1 MKPNFII
8 GGVQKSGTTFLTNLL
23 INHSEIHIIKRDMA
37 HAYFDDDRIFK
48 NGPDWYKSLFKEAEE
63 LDSHIVVG
71 QTSADCAFN
80 PGSVKRIM
88 DFNPNTKL
96 IFVLR
101 HPVDR
106 TYSLYWHQ
114 YGMGREFRRFEEAIE
129 KEPQLIKKSYYN
141 FKNYSYLE
149 RSRYK
154 TQFDDILQRV
164 PKENI
169 LLLDFESLVKE
180 TKDSINVVLDFL
192 EVSRVKDIED
202 LNYSKLPRNPALI
215 PSSHFIVQVSAALQR
230 IGLVPVGRRLVNLFR
245 EEVRPPKM
253 DIETRVRL
261 SKELDNDIKFYENVR
276 RMFQAKIQKSKN
288 EDY

>member
-1 MKPNFII
+1 MKPKFII
-8 GGVQKSGTTFLTNLL
+8 GGIMKSGTTFLTSLL
-23 INHSEIHIIKRDMA
+23 INHPEIHIIKRDMSY
-37 HAYFDDDRIFK
+37 AYFDDDRVFK
-48 NGPDWYKSLFKEAEE
+48 NGEKWYKSLFKETED
-63 LDSHIVVG
+63 LDSKIVVG

-80 PGSVKRIM
+80 PESVKRIM

-114 YGMGREFRRFEEAIE
+114 YGMGREFRRFEQAIK
-129 KEPQLIKKSYYN
+129 KEPELIKKSYYN

-154 TQFDDILQRV
+154 NQFDKILQLV
-164 PKENI
+164 PKENL

-180 TKDSINVVLDFL
+180 PKDSINLVLDFL
-192 EVSRVKDIED
+192 GISRVKNIED

-215 PSSHFIVQVSAALQR
+215 PTSHFVVQVSAALQR
-230 IGLVPVGRRLVNLFR
+230 MGLVSVGRRLVNLFR

-253 DIETRVRL
+253 NTVIRARL
-261 SKELDNDIKFYENVR
+261 TKELDGDIKFYENVR
-276 RMFQAKIQKSKN
+276 NKFQTKIQKSKN

>member
-23 INHSEIHIIKRDMA
+23 INHSEIHIIKRNMA
-37 HAYFDDDRIFK
+37 HAYFDDDRVFK
-48 NGPDWYKSLFKEAEE
+48 NGADWYKSLFKETED
-63 LDSHIVVG
+63 LDSSIVVG

-106 TYSLYWHQ
+106 AYSLYWFL
-114 YGMGREFRRFEEAIE
+114 YGLGVEFRRFEQAIE
-129 KEPQLIKKSYYN
+129 KEPQLIKESYYN
-141 FKNYSYLE
+141 FKTYSYLE

-180 TKDSINVVLDFL
+180 TKDSINLVLDFL
-192 EVSRVKDIED
+192 EVSRVKDIEE
-202 LNYSKLPRNPALI
+202 LNYSKLPRNPSLI
-215 PSSHFIVQVSAALQR
+215 PTSHFIVQVSAALQR
-230 IGLVPVGRRLVNLFR
+230 IGMERIGKRLISLLR
-245 EEVRPPKM
+245 KEVKLPKM
-253 DIETRVRL
+253 NTETRAHL
-261 SKELDNDIKFYENVR
+261 SKELDGDIKFYENVR
-276 RMFQAKIQKSKN
+276 YMFQAKIQKSKN
-288 EDY
+288 EDC

>member
-253 DIETRVRL
+253 DIETRARL
-261 SKELDNDIKFYENVR
+261 SKELDGDIKFYENVR
-276 RMFQAKIQKSKN
+276 YIFQTKIQKSKN
-288 EDY
+288 EDC

>member
-1 MKPNFII
+1 MNPKFII
-8 GGVQKSGTTFLTNLL
+8 GGIMKSGTTFLTNLL
-23 INHSEIHIIKRDMA
+23 INHPKIHIIKRDMA
-37 HAYFDDDRIFK
+37 HAYFDDDRVFK
-48 NGPDWYKSLFKEAEE
+48 NGAAWYKSLFKETEE
-63 LDSHIVVG
+63 LDPSIVVG

-80 PGSVKRIM
+80 PDSVKRIM

-101 HPVDR
+101 HPIDR
-106 TYSLYWHQ
+106 AYSLYWHQ
-114 YGMGREFRRFEEAIE
+114 YGMGREFRRFEQAIE

-154 TQFDDILQRV
+154 SQFEDILQQV
-164 PKENI
+164 PRENI

-215 PSSHFIVQVSAALQR
+215 PTSHFIVQVSAALQR
-230 IGLVPVGRRLVNLFR
+230 IGLVPVGRRLVNWFR
-245 EEVRPPKM
+245 VEVKPPKM
-253 DIETRVRL
+253 NAETRARL
-261 SKELDNDIKFYENVR
+261 VKELDGDIKFYENVR
-276 RMFQAKIQKSKN
+276 RMFQTKIQKSKN
-288 EDY
+288 EDC